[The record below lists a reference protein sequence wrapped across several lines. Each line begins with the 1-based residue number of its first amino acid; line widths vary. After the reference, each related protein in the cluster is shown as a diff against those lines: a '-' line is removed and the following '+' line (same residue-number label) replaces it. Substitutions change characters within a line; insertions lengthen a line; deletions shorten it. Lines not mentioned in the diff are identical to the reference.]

1 MMKNDLVHYFTL
13 QRSIFGICPCCG
25 ELFRL
30 SDARVF
36 VRTRPVKD
44 WLDRLDA
51 ESVRLDLADERLK
64 DQKEALSEK
73 ARVKARLQAR
83 EAIRKVDRV
92 FAPRRLNPDDAKTIL
107 HPVDFVVFNGMKDGP
122 SIRNLVLLDH
132 ESKSKERR
140 LLQKSIE
147 RVVEKGWYEW
157 RTLRVHESGVVKEE

>member
-1 MMKNDLVHYFTL
+1 MKNDLLYYFTL

-36 VRTRPVKD
+36 IRTRPARD

-51 ESVRLDLADERLK
+51 ESARLDLVEERLEE
-64 DQKEALSEK
+64 QKEALSEK
-73 ARVKARLQAR
+73 ARVRARLQAR
-83 EAIRKVDRV
+83 RAVRKVDRV
-92 FAPRRLNPDDAKTIL
+92 FDPRHLNPDDSKTIL

-132 ESKSKERR
+132 ESRSKERR

-147 RVVEKGWYEW
+147 RAVEKGRYEW
-157 RTLRVHESGVVKEE
+157 RTLRVQENGVVKEE

>member
-1 MMKNDLVHYFTL
+1 MKDDLLYYFTL

-25 ELFRL
+25 KLFRL

-44 WLDRLDA
+44 WMDGLDA
-51 ESVRLDLADERLK
+51 ERLRLDEAEVRLEE
-64 DQKEALSEK
+64 QKEALRTK

-83 EAIRKVDRV
+83 QVIRKIDRV

-107 HPVDFVVFNGMKDGP
+107 HPVDFVVFNGMKDEA

-132 ESKSKERR
+132 ESRSKERR
-140 LLQKSIE
+140 RLQTSIA
-147 RVVEKGWYEW
+147 RVVEKRRYEW
-157 RTLRVHESGVVKEE
+157 RTLRVSEDGVVKEE